1 MIDLIG
7 DPMKKRI
14 LLASAMG
21 IGGGLLYLLSRSGK
35 LLSKKSAR
43 MGEAN
48 AEPAN
53 GEQAWDSAEGDGSK
67 MFAAAADNDNPIID
81 DHGTDQTEALNILTH
96 IRDAAFDSSDE
107 KLALALGRP
116 TEEIEA
122 WTRGAEII
130 DGDVIMKARG
140 LAMERGIET
149 A

>member
-1 MIDLIG
+1 
-7 DPMKKRI
+7 
-14 LLASAMG
+14 
-21 IGGGLLYLLSRSGK
+21 SGK

-43 MGEAN
+43 RGGETN
-48 AEPAN
+48 AEPVN
-53 GEQAWDSAEGDGSK
+53 GEKTWGSAQENGSNERSSPD
-67 MFAAAADNDNPIID
+67 AGENDNPIID
-81 DHGTDQTEALNILTH
+81 DHGTDQAEALNILTH

-140 LAMERGIET
+140 LAMERGVET
-149 A
+149 L

>member
-1 MIDLIG
+1 
-7 DPMKKRI
+7 MKKRI

-43 MGEAN
+43 LGGEAN
-48 AEPAN
+48 EQGSGHEAN
-53 GEQAWDSAEGDGSK
+53 EEFS
-67 MFAAAADNDNPIID
+67 AAAGAGENDNPIID
-81 DHGTDQTEALNILTH
+81 DHGTDQIAALNILTH
-96 IRDAAFDSSDE
+96 IRDAAFESSDE

-130 DGDVIMKARG
+130 DGDVILKARG
-140 LAMERGIET
+140 LAMARGIET
-149 A
+149 GI

>member
-1 MIDLIG
+1 
-7 DPMKKRI
+7 MKKRI
-14 LLASAMG
+14 LLASAIG
-21 IGGGLLYLLSRSGK
+21 IGGGLLYLLSRSSK

-43 MGEAN
+43 MGGEAN

-53 GEQAWDSAEGDGSK
+53 GEQAWASAEENGSNGSVSAK
-67 MFAAAADNDNPIID
+67 AGAAENDNPIID
-81 DHGTDQTEALNILTH
+81 DHGTDQAEALNILTH

-122 WTRGAEII
+122 WTRGVEII

-140 LAMERGIET
+140 LAMERGVET
-149 A
+149 L

>member
-1 MIDLIG
+1 M
-7 DPMKKRI
+7 
-14 LLASAMG
+14 
-21 IGGGLLYLLSRSGK
+21 GGGVLYLLSRSGK

-43 MGEAN
+43 MGGEAD
-48 AEPAN
+48 AESTN
-53 GEQAWDSAEGDGSK
+53 GKQARASAKGNGSNGSFSAESG
-67 MFAAAADNDNPIID
+67 AAENANPIID
-81 DHGTDQTEALNILTH
+81 DHGTDQAEALNILTH

-140 LAMERGIET
+140 LAMERGVENL
-149 A
+149 

>member
-1 MIDLIG
+1 
-7 DPMKKRI
+7 MKKRI

-43 MGEAN
+43 MGGEAN
-48 AEPAN
+48 AEPAK
-53 GEQAWDSAEGDGSK
+53 GDSAGENGSNGS
-67 MFAAAADNDNPIID
+67 FRAAESDNPIID
-81 DHGTDQTEALNILTH
+81 DHGTDQVEALNILTH
-96 IRDAAFDSSDE
+96 IRDAAFESSDE

-149 A
+149 L